1 MDCDV
6 LNDQQLVSE
15 YVKGNESAFELLLNR
30 HKDRVYSYI
39 YNMVRESELAE
50 DLFQDTFIKVV
61 KSLKSGQYDEDGRF
75 IGWVLRIAHNLAI
88 DHFRRKSKMQT
99 VSNEN
104 GEYDLFNDVKLAEE
118 YNASAEN
125 KVVLSK
131 ELKELINRLP
141 YEQKATVM
149 MRHCWGMSFKE
160 IAESMD
166 VSINTALGRMRY
178 AVRNMRQ
185 IVEEEKIE
193 LTID

>member
-1 MDCDV
+1 MNCDV
-6 LNDQQLVSE
+6 LNDQQLVTE
-15 YVKGNESAFELLLNR
+15 YVNGSESAFEMLLNR

-39 YNMVRESELAE
+39 YNMVRDSELAE

-61 KSLKSGQYDEDGRF
+61 KSLKAGQYDENGRF
-75 IGWVLRIAHNLAI
+75 LAWVLRIAHNLSI
-88 DHFRRKSKMQT
+88 DHFRRKAKMQT
-99 VSNEN
+99 VSNDN
-104 GEYDLFNDVKLAEE
+104 GEYDLFNDVKLAENNDE
-118 YNASAEN
+118 PVQN

-141 YEQKATVM
+141 YDQKATVM

-160 IAESMD
+160 IAETMD

-185 IVEEEKIE
+185 IVEEENIE
-193 LTID
+193 LTLS